1 MARGKKPWVTRRNKS
16 RKTPCDKGCDTAE
29 QTATTTEQG
38 KKWDPN
44 TAGEEGWLPSSGL
57 TPWGR
62 CLSSARADPRAHFF
76 VFMVYKNTTKRKTRK
91 RQKRLIP
98 KVNITARGALGTPHH
113 TRSPVQWRRTHVWAS
128 ASAFARP
135 AAVAVAAAASSATWA
150 GCVAQVLPL
159 ETSKHATKRFI
170 TFGKIFQKRFGRL
183 TQNPTSIPARP
194 VIYAHA
200 SLPAL
205 LPSSLSPP
213 LVISRHHDITQLSGP
228 EPPTSLPLP
237 TPPRRQ
243 GSDGPAGGHQL
254 AVVVLAQEG

>member
-1 MARGKKPWVTRRNKS
+1 VTRRNKS

-150 GCVAQVLPL
+150 GCVAQLLPL

-170 TFGKIFQKRFGRL
+170 TFGKIFQKRFGRVDSKPHIHPSQTCNLRSREPPRTPPLL
-183 TQNPTSIPARP
+183 T
-194 VIYAHA
+194 
-200 SLPAL
+200 
-205 LPSSLSPP
+205 LPSTRD
-213 LVISRHHDITQLSGP
+213 ITTSRHHTAERPGTPYLAAAAD
-228 EPPTSLPLP
+228 PPTA
-237 TPPRRQ
+237 PRI
-243 GSDGPAGGHQL
+243 
-254 AVVVLAQEG
+254 

>member
-1 MARGKKPWVTRRNKS
+1 VARSAHRITRG
-16 RKTPCDKGCDTAE
+16 P
-29 QTATTTEQG
+29 
-38 KKWDPN
+38 
-44 TAGEEGWLPSSGL
+44 
-57 TPWGR
+57 
-62 CLSSARADPRAHFF
+62 
-76 VFMVYKNTTKRKTRK
+76 
-91 RQKRLIP
+91 
-98 KVNITARGALGTPHH
+98 
-113 TRSPVQWRRTHVWAS
+113 QWRRTHIWAS
-128 ASAFARP
+128 ASGFRARRKWQWQQPRLRRHGLDVWLKFYLLKRQNTRQKEHRFAR
-135 AAVAVAAAASSATWA
+135 S
-150 GCVAQVLPL
+150 
-159 ETSKHATKRFI
+159 F
-170 TFGKIFQKRFGRL
+170 FKI